1 VSGIY
6 IHFPFCKQACHYCN
20 FHFSTSP
27 QFTASYLEALHK
39 EIALRKDYLTDTVRT
54 IYIGGGSPSLMS
66 ISALGSLLE
75 ALHSTYDIGEDIE
88 VTLEANPDDLDTF
101 HNNYLQELRATS
113 VNRLSIGIQS
123 FEEEDLNF
131 MNRVHNRGQAISALK
146 NSLDAGFENITAD
159 LIYGT
164 PTLSDKAWC
173 ENLQRLIDLDIPHIS
188 AYALTVEEGTALDRF
203 IKKGSVKDVDDHKVA
218 DQFEMMVEILESNGY
233 EHYEISNFA
242 KEGYRSKHNTNY
254 WKGIPYLGLGPSAHS
269 FNGEE
274 RQWNVAHTPKYIKGL
289 ENNQLNF
296 GIEKL
301 SIKSRYNEYV
311 MTSLRTSW
319 GVDLA
324 YIHSAFGEEFVA
336 HFQRNVAEYLDDKVI
351 VQKECFTLNRKGKL
365 YADRIAS
372 NLFAVE

>member
-1 VSGIY
+1 MSGIY